1 MSLKGSNLT
10 LQIMGLLESQFESL
24 DRHGDPVIEIFLVGP
39 VEYMPSHTFTWRQK
53 PIQFFKC
60 CVLFRIINF
69 GQISE
74 AQYS

>member
-39 VEYMPSHTFTWRQK
+39 VEYMPSHTFT
-53 PIQFFKC
+53 
-60 CVLFRIINF
+60 
-69 GQISE
+69 
-74 AQYS
+74 